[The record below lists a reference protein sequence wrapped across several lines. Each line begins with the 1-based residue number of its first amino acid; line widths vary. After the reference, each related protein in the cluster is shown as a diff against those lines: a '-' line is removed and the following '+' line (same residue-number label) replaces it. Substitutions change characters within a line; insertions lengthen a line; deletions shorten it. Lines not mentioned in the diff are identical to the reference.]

1 MPMNG
6 RRAPDIRLRRAYDAP
21 DPADGRRVL
30 VDRIWPRG
38 VSKDQLR
45 LDAWM
50 KDLAPTRALRTW
62 FGHAPSR
69 WVEFKDRYARELD
82 GRADTVE
89 QLLALC
95 RRGTVTLVFAARD
108 TQHSNA
114 TALREYLLRRLAGS
128 PAVRGPRDGA
138 SGAETDR
145 KPAAR

>member
-1 MPMNG
+1 MTMN
-6 RRAPDIRLRRAYDAP
+6 RHPNPDIRLRRAYDAP
-21 DPADGRRVL
+21 DPSDGRRIL
-30 VDRIWPRG
+30 IDRIWPRG
-38 VSKDQLR
+38 VSKDQLAV
-45 LDAWM
+45 DAWM
-50 KDLAPTRALRTW
+50 KDLAPTSALRTW

-69 WVEFKDRYARELD
+69 WEAFKDRYAHELD
-82 GRADTVE
+82 GRTDAVE

-114 TALREYLLRRLAGS
+114 AALRAYLLRRLG
-128 PAVRGPRDGA
+128 GPRNRA

>member
-1 MPMNG
+1 MNS
-6 RRAPDIRLRRAYDAP
+6 RHNPDIRLRRAYDAP
-21 DPADGRRVL
+21 DPSDGRRIL
-30 VDRIWPRG
+30 IDRIWPRG

-50 KDLAPTRALRTW
+50 KDLAPTSALRIW

-69 WVEFKDRYARELD
+69 WEAFKDRYARELD
-82 GRADTVE
+82 GRADAVKA
-89 QLLALC
+89 LLALC

-114 TALREYLLRRLAGS
+114 VALREYLLRRLGEAPS
-128 PAVRGPRDGA
+128 RDGA

>member
-1 MPMNG
+1 MPMIG
-6 RRAPDIRLRRAYDAP
+6 RHNPDIRLRRAYDPP
-21 DPADGRRVL
+21 DPADGRRIL
-30 VDRIWPRG
+30 IDRIWPRG

-50 KDLAPTRALRTW
+50 KDIAPTSALRTW

-69 WVEFKDRYARELD
+69 WEAFRSRYARELD
-82 GRADTVE
+82 GRADAIE

-114 TALREYLLRRLAGS
+114 VALREYLLRRLG
-128 PAVRGPRDGA
+128 GPRDHA
-138 SGAETDR
+138 SGAETHR
-145 KPAAR
+145 TPAAR